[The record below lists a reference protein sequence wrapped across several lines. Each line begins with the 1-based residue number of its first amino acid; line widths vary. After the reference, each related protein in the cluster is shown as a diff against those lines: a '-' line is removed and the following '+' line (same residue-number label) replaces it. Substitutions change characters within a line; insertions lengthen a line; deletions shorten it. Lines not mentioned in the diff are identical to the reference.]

1 MGPPAT
7 MTVDSAGAMSRTA
20 LATSASTGSVTIT
33 AAWQS
38 STRNANSGGVR
49 RKFTGTAIAPI
60 RLAATVAS
68 TNSGRLSI
76 RIITRSPNR
85 TPRRVKAS
93 ASLVTRWSNSAQVVV
108 RPMYRMAVAP
118 GCIRAWRES

>member
-1 MGPPAT
+1 

-20 LATSASTGSVTIT
+20 LATSTSTGSVTST

-38 STRNANSGGVR
+38 STRNASSGGVS

-76 RIITRSPNR
+76 RTITRSPKR
-85 TPRRVKAS
+85 TPRRVNAS
-93 ASLVTRWSNSAQVVV
+93 ASLVT
-108 RPMYRMAVAP
+108 P
-118 GCIRAWRES
+118 